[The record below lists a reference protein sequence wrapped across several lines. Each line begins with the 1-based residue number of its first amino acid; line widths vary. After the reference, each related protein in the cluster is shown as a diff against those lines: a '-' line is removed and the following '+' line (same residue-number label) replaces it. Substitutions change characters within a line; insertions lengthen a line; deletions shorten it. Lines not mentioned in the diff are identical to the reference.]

1 MSGLLPAA
9 LLAVLLDRLLGE
21 PARWHPLVGFG
32 RLAHYLERRL
42 NQQPSISKG
51 TLAWLLAVMPLTL
64 MTYWLATLPWFG
76 WAFSVLCLYLCLGGQ
91 SLVAHAKPIADAL
104 LSADLSLARERV
116 GRIVSRDTGQ
126 LDEEGVARATV
137 ESVLENGSDA
147 IFAALFWFLL
157 LGAPGVVLYRLSNT
171 LDAMWGYR
179 TPRFLLFGRAAAKID
194 DALNYLPA
202 RLVALSYNL
211 CGNAISGWHSWRTQ
225 APSWDSPNAGPVMAA
240 GAGALELQLGG
251 AAVYHGK
258 LEERPALGCGVPPK
272 AQDISR
278 ALQLVQRSL
287 LLWMLILVLLWAL
300 TYA

>member
-1 MSGLLPAA
+1 MSGLLPAT

-21 PARWHPLVGFG
+21 PARWHPLIGFG

-104 LSADLSLARERV
+104 LSADLPLARERV

-272 AQDISR
+272 VQDISR

-300 TYA
+300 TYV